1 MTFGQ
6 NLRAALALFLAAAV
20 ACPPAQALVT
30 LNDSHDHV
38 YVTGSFGVARDSNIF
53 ANHDSQGDFV
63 YSSGI
68 VAEYSRR
75 AGWIGLNASVAVN
88 ASRYGKVTSENFSN
102 PTYYLELTK
111 KTGRTTGSLTLNAA
125 RESHADAAAN
135 LRSMSWNYG
144 VGLNF
149 AYPIINRLK
158 LSGSLGYSARKY
170 IEATALA
177 NLSTYTAN
185 ADLFY
190 ILTGDRDL
198 IGGYRYRYSQ
208 TSKNTASTD
217 HALTAGL
224 NGLLL
229 AGINGT
235 IRAGYQVRVPKGS
248 LTGLP
253 EPTFKG
259 FTASGATSYA
269 LTRKAILTGQISKD
283 FSTTAT
289 DASVDS
295 TSATLGLQYVR
306 NAHWSLMLSSGWG
319 DSRFLG
325 EGGRIVL
332 SPGPPPVLGVN
343 RHDNF
348 ANWDAS
354 LAYTRSEHFKISIGY
369 SWFENWSTIAYA
381 DFIRTNWNLNLSS
394 RW

>member
-6 NLRAALALFLAAAV
+6 NLRATLALFLAGAL

-30 LNDSHDHV
+30 FNDSHDHI
-38 YVTGSFGVARDSNIF
+38 YVTGSFGVGRDSNIF

-63 YSSGI
+63 YTSSI
-68 VAEYSRR
+68 LAEYSRR

-88 ASRYGKVTSENFSN
+88 ASRYGKIKGENFDN
-102 PTYYLELTK
+102 PTYSIELTK

-125 RESHADAAAN
+125 RESHADSAAN
-135 LRSMSWNYG
+135 LRSMSWNYA

-158 LSGSLGYSARKY
+158 LSGGLGYSARKY
-170 IEATALA
+170 VEQTALA

-190 ILTGDRDL
+190 ILTGERDL
-198 IGGYRYRYSQ
+198 ISGYRYRYSQ
-208 TSKNTASTD
+208 TSRNTVTTD

-229 AGINGT
+229 AGIEGV
-235 IRAGYQVRVPKGS
+235 IRAGYQVRIPKGVG
-248 LTGLP
+248 TQ

-259 FTASGATSYA
+259 LTMSGSTSYA
-269 LTRKAILTGQISKD
+269 LTRKATISGQISRD

-295 TSATLGLQYVR
+295 TSAGISAKYVR
-306 NAHWSLMLSSGWG
+306 NVHWSASLDAGWG

-325 EGGRIVL
+325 EAGRIVV
-332 SPGPPPVLGVN
+332 SAGPPPVLGRN

-348 ANWDAS
+348 ANWDAN
-354 LAYTRSEHFKISIGY
+354 LTYAHSERLSMSFGY